1 MSWGAG
7 LSPVSTQP
15 GPPWALG
22 AAGGLE
28 LAMSPPR
35 LHCLLSYVE
44 LTTLPAQA
52 RTKVLSFKCFLQGP
66 AYTQCFGKRCYGCVG
81 KSSLESRLVV
91 PSPAPATWPA
101 EALGECLGGSGKQSP
116 CLDPPRTE
124 NSHVHWASQPGCLLM
139 ALPSSLTCYFK
150 PIVCIMCLSELQ
162 NPDLF
167 FTPCSQIMPF
177 AVAASL
183 PSSFSVHVP
192 AHQRPP
198 YLAHDRPS

>member
-44 LTTLPAQA
+44 LTTLAAQA

-66 AYTQCFGKRCYGCVG
+66 AYTQCFVKCCYGCVG

-91 PSPAPATWPA
+91 PSPAPAAWPA
-101 EALGECLGGSGKQSP
+101 GSPWGMPGRVRETKPLSR
-116 CLDPPRTE
+116 PPTDRE
-124 NSHVHWASQPGCLLM
+124 
-139 ALPSSLTCYFK
+139 LTCTLG
-150 PIVCIMCLSELQ
+150 LSARL
-162 NPDLF
+162 
-167 FTPCSQIMPF
+167 
-177 AVAASL
+177 
-183 PSSFSVHVP
+183 
-192 AHQRPP
+192 PP
-198 YLAHDRPS
+198 YGPTLESDLLL